1 MATAFELT
9 DSDRHIL
16 SLTDDQFILHDW
28 DNLVSII
35 GNSLHTVIT
44 TTTTPY
50 IHTLYLFTLQPATTS
65 TPSSANLPI

>member
-35 GNSLHTVIT
+35 GNSLHTHI
-44 TTTTPY
+44 Y
-50 IHTLYLFTLQPATTS
+50 TLYSVYLFTLQPATIS
-65 TPSSANLPI
+65 TPSSANPPI